1 MVRLI
6 NCRLQFPS
14 LLQAEQ
20 AWSSQPLLLHA
31 VPQPPDQPGAPLSN
45 WDWAPNSA
53 LLVTFQPGGNLS
65 CPLVPAAL
73 HKPHVVVSHSI
84 FTPINYLAYLPH
96 GSPWER
102 KNIFT
107 RCWCGFQLRGSRLLV
122 CLKCLF
128 VFCTRGSYW
137 FHLFLSHL
145 CSIPLFLFPFLLTLD
160 ARERVILCLR
170 YSQGPVSLLCH
181 AFPRG
186 W

>member
-1 MVRLI
+1 MAYVWSFLSFQSASLGKDWLCLLYMVRLI

-53 LLVTFQPGGNLS
+53 LLGTFQPGGNLS

-84 FTPINYLAYLPH
+84 SLLLIIWLICHTAAPERGRTF
-96 GSPWER
+96 SPAADVV
-102 KNIFT
+102 F
-107 RCWCGFQLRGSRLLV
+107 SSV
-122 CLKCLF
+122 AAASLF
-128 VFCTRGSYW
+128 V
-137 FHLFLSHL
+137 
-145 CSIPLFLFPFLLTLD
+145 
-160 ARERVILCLR
+160 
-170 YSQGPVSLLCH
+170 
-181 AFPRG
+181 
-186 W
+186 